1 MEVRQELTERLRRN
15 GVGNGVGNGGWDGG
29 GWDGGGGEGGGGG
42 GGGRGRGRRRGGAER
57 VRRKGDWWRRWTWKK
72 LVTVLAAATGAVVML
87 AAVAV
92 GVVYSKTPIPDV
104 QAAALQQA
112 STVYFSDGKT
122 VVGKFGTTNRIVLTY
137 NQIPPLVR
145 NAVVAAEDKNFWHE
159 GGISPTGILRAAY
172 YDITSSGGSL
182 QGGST
187 ITQQLVRNY
196 YDDIGTGQ
204 TFSRKIKEIFV
215 AEKLARSE
223 SKAWILTRYLN
234 TIYFGDGAYGIGA
247 AAETYFGVPVSK
259 LTAAQ
264 AAMLA
269 AMIQS
274 PSYYNP
280 DPKAGAA
287 YQGLLF
293 RWRYVLKT
301 MVSMG
306 TLPAAQAAR
315 EKFPHVVKG
324 GNNSWSGYRGYIM
337 QAVQYELENTYHFSA
352 AKIDN
357 GGLSITTTISEHL
370 MNSLQAT
377 VRYDENRMRH
387 CAPPNGAVVA
397 CKGLPGWVN
406 VGAVLEQPGTG
417 AILAMY
423 SGKKYN
429 AHHQWDEA
437 LQARNQVGSS
447 FKPYV
452 LATAV
457 KQGMNVQSSMLN
469 GYAPLWIPPDSQ
481 PTTKAKLTKPLNS
494 AQWFKVT
501 NDEINNSQG
510 PVTVVR
516 ATAESLNTA
525 YTDLWHRVAY
535 NPATGDHPVVDMA
548 KAFGVNVGPYPHGS
562 GLTGKNGMQDEA
574 GTALGQASLTVEE
587 QATMI
592 ATLAAGGEYSTPH
605 LVKKIVEG
613 TTSIPAKIEH
623 RQVLSAPEAAD
634 VDYALSFDFSPFGT
648 APGDGLTN
656 GQTVIAKTGT
666 TNLSQSAFFLG
677 ATQRYAMAVGMF
689 VNHPGCKL
697 PASQQYLCT
706 STSALSY
713 APPAGL
719 ETLFGVGGEA
729 GYGGQWP
736 ATIWHDYFMRN
747 FNKLPPQPWPS
758 PNNDGQAWNMIGQ
771 RPQPKPK
778 PTPTAQPTPTCNNN
792 GRWCRS
798 TPNPTPSAFPT
809 PTASPT
815 PTCTTFPPPCPSASP
830 TPTLGGGAGGASAGL
845 LLIGALPLAEAA
857 RRVLRRR
864 SAKRRWPPS
873 R

>member
-15 GVGNGVGNGGWDGG
+15 GAGNGGWDGG
-29 GWDGGGGEGGGGG
+29 GWDGGGGGGGGG
-42 GGGRGRGRRRGGAER
+42 GRGRRRGGAER
-57 VRRKGDWWRRWTWKK
+57 VRRKGDWWRHWSWKK
-72 LVTVLAAATGAVVML
+72 VVTVLAAATGLVVML

-92 GVVYSKTPIPDV
+92 AVVYSKTPIPDV
-104 QAAALQQA
+104 QAAALQQS

-145 NAVVAAEDKNFWHE
+145 DAVVAAEDKNFWHE

-196 YDDIGTGQ
+196 YDNIGTAQ

-223 SKAWILTRYLN
+223 SKQWILTRYLN

-259 LTAAQ
+259 LNAAQ

-274 PSYYNP
+274 PGYYSP

-287 YQGLLF
+287 YKGLLF
-293 RWRYVLKT
+293 RWHYVLKT
-301 MVSMG
+301 MVTLG
-306 TLPAAQAAR
+306 TLPAAQAAK
-315 EKFPHVVKG
+315 EKFPHVVKAV
-324 GNNSWSGYRGYIM
+324 NNSWSGYRGYIM
-337 QAVQYELENTYHFSA
+337 QAVQTELENTYHYSS

-357 GGLSITTTISEHL
+357 GGLSITTTISKHL
-370 MNSLQAT
+370 MDSLQAT
-377 VRYDENRMRH
+377 VRYDQSRMRH
-387 CAPPNGAVVA
+387 CAPPNGTVVA
-397 CKGLPGWVN
+397 CKGLPKWVN

-423 SGKKYN
+423 SGKNYN
-429 AHHQWDEA
+429 THQWDDA
-437 LQARNQVGSS
+437 LEARNQVGSS

-457 KQGMNVQSSMLN
+457 KQGMNVQTSLLN

-481 PTTKAKLTKPLNS
+481 PGTKARLTKPLNS

-510 PVTVVR
+510 PVSVVR

-525 YTDLWHRVAY
+525 FTDLWHKVAY
-535 NPATGDHPVVDMA
+535 NPATQDHPVVDMA
-548 KAFGVNVGPYPHGS
+548 KAFGVNVGPYPSGS

-605 LVKKIVEG
+605 LIKKIVDG
-613 TTSIPAKIEH
+613 TTLTPAKVEH
-623 RQVLSAPEAAD
+623 RQVLTPAQAAD
-634 VDYALSFDFSPFGT
+634 VDYALSFDFSAMGT

-677 ATQRYAMAVGMF
+677 ATQRDAMAVGMF

-719 ETLFGVGGEA
+719 QTLFGVGGEA

-747 FNKLPPQPWPS
+747 FNKFPPQAWPP
-758 PNNDGQAWNMIGQ
+758 PNNDGTAWNMIGQ
-771 RPQPKPK
+771 RPQPKPTPK
-778 PTPTAQPTPTCNNN
+778 PTPSAQPTPTCSNN
-792 GRWCRS
+792 GRWCRA
-798 TPNPTPSAFPT
+798 TPNPTPSLLPT
-809 PTASPT
+809 PTPSPT
-815 PTCTTFPPPCPSASP
+815 PTCTTFPQPCPSSSP
-830 TPTLGGGAGGASAGL
+830 TSPAGGGGVGGASAGL
-845 LLIGALPLAEAA
+845 LLAGALPLVEAA
-857 RRVLRRR
+857 RRALRRR
-864 SAKRRWPPS
+864 SAKRVWPPS